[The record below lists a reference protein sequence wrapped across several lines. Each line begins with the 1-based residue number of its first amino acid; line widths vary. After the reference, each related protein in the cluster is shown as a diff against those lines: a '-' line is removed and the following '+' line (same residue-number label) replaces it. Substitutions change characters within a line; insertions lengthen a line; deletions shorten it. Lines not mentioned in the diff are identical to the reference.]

1 MNDSTV
7 PSPPPKMVRFHLRS
21 AVSSCSSTRLLMQLY
36 RLQLKTMHS
45 CGFSMQATSQPQQD
59 AEVLQEQLLKAKYGG
74 LLPKKKL
81 APRDHK

>member
-1 MNDSTV
+1 MSFFFDISLQA
-7 PSPPPKMVRFHLRS
+7 PP
-21 AVSSCSSTRLLMQLY
+21 
-36 RLQLKTMHS
+36 
-45 CGFSMQATSQPQQD
+45 QPQPD

>member
-1 MNDSTV
+1 MY
-7 PSPPPKMVRFHLRS
+7 
-21 AVSSCSSTRLLMQLY
+21 LY
-36 RLQLKTMHS
+36 LIQLKIPRFVI
-45 CGFSMQATSQPQQD
+45 FSSQAPPQAQPD